1 MSARVPS
8 RASNNKARAV
18 LMHRGITAALLAL
31 GLLAG
36 PMAAADDLTPGEK
49 ALTQEIE
56 TRGLTGE
63 ALAKA
68 HMARGTVRLERN
80 ETAGALAD
88 YDAAVDIAPRFA
100 DAYLYRA
107 IGRRETG
114 DLGHAV
120 DDLSQA
126 LTLGPADPAGAYY
139 LRADLRLRLKDYK
152 AAIPDY
158 DQAIAHDRDFGDAYA
173 GRSVARLET
182 GDDAGARADANRV
195 LGGGPPLFAYK
206 NMFRIMPQDEI
217 LYTRLHRVPVRPDD
231 RLAPAYYVRG
241 RLLLGK
247 EQYRQ
252 AEADLARAAGW
263 DPGGAEPLIYLGLAQ
278 LALERCGD
286 GEDSLNKAAMTLRT
300 PRDALVA
307 AHKTFIAQTPCADEV
322 LP

>member
-1 MSARVPS
+1 
-8 RASNNKARAV
+8 
-18 LMHRGITAALLAL
+18 
-31 GLLAG
+31 
-36 PMAAADDLTPGEK
+36 MAAAADLAPEEK

-56 TRGLTGE
+56 TRGLTGD
-63 ALAKA
+63 ALAKT
-68 HMARGTVRLERN
+68 HMARGTVRLLRKEM
-80 ETAGALAD
+80 AGALAD
-88 YDAAVDIAPRFA
+88 YDEAVDLAPKLA
-100 DAYLYRA
+100 GAYLHRA
-107 IGRRETG
+107 IGRRESG
-114 DLGHAV
+114 DLAHAV
-120 DDLSQA
+120 DDVSQA
-126 LTLGPADPAGAYY
+126 LALGPADPVGAYY

-158 DQAIAHDRDFGDAYA
+158 DQVIALDKDFGDAYA

-195 LGGGPPLFAYK
+195 LGGGPELFEYK
-206 NMFRIMPQDEI
+206 NMFRMMPQDEI
-217 LYTRLHRVPVRPDD
+217 LFARLHQVPVRPDD
-231 RLAPAYYVRG
+231 DDRRAPAYYVRG
-241 RLLLGK
+241 RLLLRK

-252 AEADLARAAGW
+252 AEADLARASGW

-322 LP
+322 MP